1 MTDMRPSVSIV
12 VPCFNAAWVLPKLAR
27 CIESIAPEAAEV
39 IVVDDGSSDGSA
51 ELVNQL
57 LPQAT
62 VIRQA
67 NAGVGA
73 ARNRGAEMAT
83 GEFIQFLDADDTIEP
98 GKLTGQAQFGAAVGA
113 DVVYSGWRMVIVEDG
128 MEGFGSW
135 EEGAAE
141 GEIAEALLGGWWF
154 PTVAALVRRSAFLS
168 IGGCDPTLKNTCD
181 DFHVWAQLAIAGS
194 KYAYAPGRWANYH
207 RYVHV
212 NSLSRVNSEEFF
224 RGEAIMIRNAV
235 SELTRRNALTVGR
248 RQAAARRLYLVAQN
262 VRSVDR
268 LWFERLRE
276 EVFRLDPDFTPG
288 GSLLFRL
295 AAKTLGLDA
304 TEAIASWRRR
314 FGIAQRG

>member
-1 MTDMRPSVSIV
+1 
-12 VPCFNAAWVLPKLAR
+12 VLPKLAR

-262 VRSVDR
+262 VRLS
-268 LWFERLRE
+268 
-276 EVFRLDPDFTPG
+276 
-288 GSLLFRL
+288 
-295 AAKTLGLDA
+295 
-304 TEAIASWRRR
+304 
-314 FGIAQRG
+314 